1 MYSVIPDGQRR
12 QLREIY
18 IDSGLTN
25 APVIVVHNESWNDSF
40 PMVSVVSEGK
50 STVKGYDRN
59 DPRWRDSS
67 GRNSTTGCPPCRWT
81 A

>member
-25 APVIVVHNESWNDSF
+25 APVIVVHSESWNDSF

-50 STVKGYDRN
+50 STVKGYDG
-59 DPRWRDSS
+59 DDSRWRDSS
-67 GRNSTTGCPPCRWT
+67 GRSSTTGCRRCQWT
-81 A
+81 T